1 MNYESNTNY
10 ATGLSGALELVQSNT
25 GRNTTVIF
33 ISDGQ
38 PYYPEEVP
46 ESYYG
51 VSEAQA
57 IQDEGV
63 QIISVLQQVSEDDL
77 SSSQA
82 NMEKISDQVYSS
94 TDLEGFSTAINNA
107 IDYAYTT
114 YTVTDTIGSSFT
126 LDEDSIVV
134 SEGTSYEISTDQS
147 GNTVITWTISGNL
160 YEELT
165 MQYQLN
171 LKPNEDGTYS
181 TGDFDT
187 NEGYTTINDGS
198 SIVNQVDTPVLSRPG
213 EETTP
218 PTEET
223 ESNEEDTT
231 TPTSTKTNQ
240 NLMLA
245 CLILSCWLLTMLIV
259 TRKRKKRI

>member
-1 MNYESNTNY
+1 M
-10 ATGLSGALELVQSNT
+10 
-25 GRNTTVIF
+25 
-33 ISDGQ
+33 
-38 PYYPEEVP
+38 
-46 ESYYG
+46 
-51 VSEAQA
+51 
-57 IQDEGV
+57 
-63 QIISVLQQVSEDDL
+63 
-77 SSSQA
+77 
-82 NMEKISDQVYSS
+82 YSS

-147 GNTVITWTISGNL
+147 GNTVITWTISGNP

-223 ESNEEDTT
+223 EPNEEDTT
-231 TPTSTKTNQ
+231 TPTSSTENSEGTKTSTKTNQ

-259 TRKRKKRI
+259 TRERKKRSI

>member
-25 GRNTTVIF
+25 GRNTTVVF

-51 VSEAQA
+51 VSESQA

-77 SSSQA
+77 SSSHA
-82 NMEKISDQVYSS
+82 NMEKISNQVYSS

-134 SEGTSYEISTDQS
+134 SEGTSYEISTD
-147 GNTVITWTISGNL
+147 
-160 YEELT
+160 
-165 MQYQLN
+165 
-171 LKPNEDGTYS
+171 
-181 TGDFDT
+181 
-187 NEGYTTINDGS
+187 
-198 SIVNQVDTPVLSRPG
+198 
-213 EETTP
+213 
-218 PTEET
+218 
-223 ESNEEDTT
+223 
-231 TPTSTKTNQ
+231 
-240 NLMLA
+240 
-245 CLILSCWLLTMLIV
+245 
-259 TRKRKKRI
+259 

>member
-1 MNYESNTNY
+1 M
-10 ATGLSGALELVQSNT
+10 
-25 GRNTTVIF
+25 
-33 ISDGQ
+33 
-38 PYYPEEVP
+38 
-46 ESYYG
+46 
-51 VSEAQA
+51 
-57 IQDEGV
+57 
-63 QIISVLQQVSEDDL
+63 
-77 SSSQA
+77 
-82 NMEKISDQVYSS
+82 YSS
-94 TDLEGFSTAINNA
+94 TDLEGFGTAINNA

-147 GNTVITWTISGNL
+147 GNTVITWTVSGNP

-231 TPTSTKTNQ
+231 TPTSSTESSEGTKTSTKTNQ

-259 TRKRKKRI
+259 ARERKKRSV